1 MLFLKSHKFYQTL
14 LLTTFLSSC
23 ASRGPGYAAREELY
37 DKLAQ
42 PEMMAKKEP
51 AIKEVNIVS
60 VEQVPAQVAPA
71 PAIVETPRSISSQ
84 EVTPKAKRKAQ
95 KEKAT
100 YSKVMVDDL
109 DLNIV
114 PATSSSSGKGFLL
127 ND

>member
-42 PEMMAKKEP
+42 PEMMANKES
-51 AIKEVNIVS
+51 AVKGR
-60 VEQVPAQVAPA
+60 
-71 PAIVETPRSISSQ
+71 TISSQ
-84 EVTPKAKRKAQ
+84 QTAF
-95 KEKAT
+95 KEKRHSKKGNT
-100 YSKVMVDDL
+100 NDSKVMVDDL

>member
-14 LLTTFLSSC
+14 LLTAFLSSC

-51 AIKEVNIVS
+51 AIK
-60 VEQVPAQVAPA
+60 AR
-71 PAIVETPRSISSQ
+71 TISSQ
-84 EVTPKAKRKAQ
+84 EVAPKAKRLAK

>member
-42 PEMMAKKEP
+42 PEMIAKKEP
-51 AIKEVNIVS
+51 AIKEVNFVS
-60 VEQVPAQVAPA
+60 VEQVPAQGAPT
-71 PAIVETPRSISSQ
+71 PSIVETPRTISSQ
-84 EVTPKAKRKAQ
+84 EVAPKAKRHAQ